1 MKPPI
6 VLSNIYLLGDSVIET
21 ILSSLVIVPPKSPL
35 GSLFFSNPSLLIL
48 PNLFSSNTPIP
59 FL

>member
-1 MKPPI
+1 MDSLPI
-6 VLSNIYLLGDSVIET
+6 EREITLNSSVAAP
-21 ILSSLVIVPPKSPL
+21 LKSPL
-35 GSLFFSNPSLLIL
+35 GGLFFSDPSLLIL

>member
-1 MKPPI
+1 MD
-6 VLSNIYLLGDSVIET
+6 LLEWET
-21 ILSSLVIVPPKSPL
+21 TLNSAVAAPPKSPL
-35 GSLFFSNPSLLIL
+35 GGSFFSNPSLLIL

>member
-1 MKPPI
+1 MD
-6 VLSNIYLLGDSVIET
+6 SLLIEREIT
-21 ILSSLVIVPPKSPL
+21 LSSLVATPLRSPL
-35 GSLFFSNPSLLIL
+35 GDLFFSNPSLLIL

>member
-1 MKPPI
+1 M
-6 VLSNIYLLGDSVIET
+6 DSFLIEREIT
-21 ILSSLVIVPPKSPL
+21 LSSLVAAPPKSPL

-48 PNLFSSNTPIP
+48 PNLFSSNTPIS

>member
-1 MKPPI
+1 MDP
-6 VLSNIYLLGDSVIET
+6 LLVEGEIP
-21 ILSSLVIVPPKSPL
+21 LSSLAIAPPKSPL
-35 GSLFFSNPSLLIL
+35 GGSFFGNPSLLIL

>member
-1 MKPPI
+1 MDF
-6 VLSNIYLLGDSVIET
+6 LLIEREIAPNT
-21 ILSSLVIVPPKSPL
+21 LVGTPLESPL
-35 GSLFFSNPSLLIL
+35 DNLFFSNSFLLIL

>member
-1 MKPPI
+1 MDSLLI
-6 VLSNIYLLGDSVIET
+6 VKEIT
-21 ILSSLVIVPPKSPL
+21 LSSLVVALPRSPL
-35 GSLFFSNPSLLIL
+35 GNLFFSNSSLLIL